1 MNPENTAQAH
11 ESLSNF
17 VDMLCTFDKI
27 GLSQSED
34 IISPDR
40 C

>member
-11 ESLSNF
+11 ESLNF

-27 GLSQSED
+27 GYSQSED

-40 C
+40 CW